1 MLNQDAVAKA
11 TWEGSEKVSP
21 RLSKILGYLIDAC
34 IYASVALV
42 PLFFL
47 PITLDVL
54 ELNKQSLLI
63 ILVMLGMAAWLG
75 KGLAERRF
83 ILSRAWLHLVVTLFA
98 GGWLVTSLFSQDKYI
113 SLVGNIGQMQWS
125 FATMLAFVVFYM
137 LVVNRVGTTK
147 KLYNLVLT
155 FLVSSILV
163 GLYGF
168 FQLLGIYP
176 LSWLAAFTSA
186 KTFNT
191 VGTINAFGVYMAVPL
206 VLAVS
211 LTVFGCKDDE
221 CKLGKKS
228 KGSVAANVIVW
239 LTLLVSLLVAV
250 AVDFWVV
257 WAAIIFGTALLII
270 LPIVRALKVNHVSR
284 VVVPAVIICVSIL
297 LLIFKTPVKLNL
309 PAEVSP
315 SATASWSIAKNVLS
329 EAPIFG
335 SGPGTWIYDYAK
347 YRSPAV
353 NLSQF
358 WTVRFERGL
367 TTFFTLIAMTGLVG
381 IAMWLILLISA
392 IATSAV
398 HLVKEKDDDAWQA
411 YLTIFAG
418 WATMAFIAFLYNYN
432 FAHHFVFWFLL
443 ALLSALIAK
452 KAFVWDS
459 QKSVAT
465 STIISISFI
474 VICVAALSTVWLAGQ
489 RLAADASYSKA
500 VMTYREGKNID
511 EVIGHLNKS
520 VVMNRL
526 NDVYYRNLSQAYLI
540 KAAQV
545 FEAEKNNPEGAAII
559 NQVIAATIDTAK
571 KAGEINPSNVDNW
584 ENMAVIYQSIAGFI
598 QGADEFAIKNF
609 EEALARE
616 PNNPVYSAEIGKIYV
631 LRSDAYRTL
640 LQAEDEGER
649 KEAERKVKEELDKA
663 AEWFNKSIQAK
674 PDFAPAHYQL
684 GLVYERQGRIQD
696 AISKLEEVVANS
708 KDVGVAFQ
716 LAILY
721 YRNDEKDRSINL
733 FEQIVAMA
741 PEYANARWFLSAL
754 YEEKGELDKSLEQ
767 VLKVQETNQDN
778 QDVANRI
785 KYLQDLKAKGSQPAP
800 VPAPQPTIPAPVEE
814 KITGPEEQN
823 PIQKAE

>member
-11 TWEGSEKVSP
+11 AWEGSEKASP

-63 ILVMLGMAAWLG
+63 ILVMLGTAAWLG
-75 KGLAERRF
+75 KGLAEKRF

-168 FQLLGIYP
+168 FQLLGIYS
-176 LSWLAAFTSA
+176 LSWLVPFTSA

-211 LTVFGCKDDE
+211 LTVFGCKNDE

-228 KGSVAANVIVW
+228 KGSVVANVIVW

-250 AVDFWVV
+250 VVDFWVV

-270 LPIVRALKVNHVSR
+270 LPTVRALKVNHVSR
-284 VVVPAVIICVSIL
+284 VVVPAIIICVSIL
-297 LLIFKTPVKLNL
+297 LIIFKTPVNL
-309 PAEVSP
+309 SLPSEVSP

-392 IATSAV
+392 IATSAM
-398 HLVKEKDDDAWQA
+398 HLIKEKDNDAWQA
-411 YLTIFAG
+411 YLTIFSG

-459 QKSVAT
+459 QKSVTT
-465 STIISISFI
+465 STVISIAFI
-474 VICVAALSTVWLAGQ
+474 VICVAALSTVWLTGQ
-489 RLAADASYSKA
+489 RLAADVSYSKA
-500 VMTYREGKNID
+500 VMTYRENNSID
-511 EVIGHLNKS
+511 EVIDYLNKS

-545 FEAEKNNPEGAAII
+545 FEAEKNNPEGSAVI
-559 NQVIAATIDTAK
+559 NQVIAATVDTAK
-571 KAGEINPSNVDNW
+571 KASNINPSNVDNW
-584 ENMAVIYQSIAGFI
+584 ENLATIYQSIGFI

-616 PNNPVYSAEIGKIYV
+616 PNNPFYSSEIGKMHV
-631 LRSDAYRTL
+631 LRSDAYRAL

-649 KEAERKVKEELDKA
+649 KEAERKVKDELDQA

-696 AISKLEEVVANS
+696 AISKLEEVVADS

-721 YRNDEKDRSINL
+721 YRNEEKDRSINL

-754 YEEKGELDKSLEQ
+754 YEEKSELDKALEQ
-767 VLKVQETNQDN
+767 VLKVQETNNDN

-785 KYLQDLKAKGSQPAP
+785 NYLQDLKAKGSQSD
-800 VPAPQPTIPAPVEE
+800 PAPQPTIPAPVEE

-823 PIQKAE
+823 LIQIAE